1 LIYKSKM
8 GEEELAPVVKSRPS
22 SQTAFY
28 AILAVLVVAT
38 AVLVDLNYGTPAER
52 LVFSEV
58 VIIWGALLLLYFIF
72 NRPFITTGESFRKTE
87 SWVKRWL
94 YTTNHKDIG
103 ILYIVTALFYAF
115 VGGMLAEF
123 MRTQLV
129 VPENHF
135 LSPLEYNEAV
145 SIHGLVM
152 IFWFLSP
159 LAFGFANYFVPL
171 QIKAKDLAFP
181 RLNALSYWTYAFSG
195 LLVVSAFFLPGGDIN
210 GGWTLYSPLTSN
222 TFMPGPGPT
231 LGFAGFTLL
240 IGSITI
246 SSINFIVTLV
256 AERGPGVT
264 WSKIPMF
271 TWFILFTVVQMLFA
285 FPDLLSG
292 MFMLIADR
300 LAGTIYFTST
310 AGGALLWDNIFWF
323 FGHPEVYIVLLPA
336 FGAICEVL
344 PVFARKRL
352 FGKNAILVA
361 TFALVVPFSFLVW
374 GHHMFTTPIP
384 PTEKM
389 AFMVSTMGISLPFDV
404 IVIAWLITITGGSLR
419 LKTPFLFALASIV
432 VFIIGGIAGV
442 FLASVPLDML
452 FRGSYFVVAHF
463 HYVMVGASVFG
474 LFAAFYYWF
483 PRMTGRMYN
492 EFLGK
497 LHFVLSMISFN
508 LLYFPMFFLMDMPR
522 RIVTYN
528 VPSWALPNLLATI
541 GAYIFGAVQF
551 ILVANFIQS
560 MRNGP
565 PAPAN
570 PWDADTPEWEPEHV
584 FEEVNGGFTTTA
596 KITPA
601 LGLGAGNSPP
611 MAKTPAFDA
620 LRSSEQPATTTQVGP
635 NVVVRHHVS
644 TRPIIL
650 SGGISIALLG
660 LAMLQYAYLG
670 LPILGIGATIAVMAI
685 VGWAWDDMNSVFRIP
700 EGITEK
706 WPFTQVSRLKLGM
719 WSLIFSDIILFATIL
734 TADAYIRINSPTWP
748 APNTL
753 HPIVLGAISTFI
765 LLSSSP
771 AAYMALDSIRRGS
784 TRGMLSWLG
793 VTLALGAIFDG
804 FEFYEWWQ
812 LFSQHMYPSTSNAL
826 TTYFFTVG
834 IHATHVLIG
843 LLVMVYLIVKGLKGG
858 FTKSNHEAVEMFGIY
873 WSFVD
878 ALWVF
883 IFAFF
888 FLL

>member
-1 LIYKSKM
+1 M

-58 VIIWGALLLLYFIF
+58 VIIWGALLLIYFIF
-72 NRPFITTGESFRKTE
+72 NRPFVTGSERFRKTE
-87 SWVKRWL
+87 SWLSRWL

-103 ILYIVTALFYAF
+103 TLYIVTSLFYAL
-115 VGGMLAEF
+115 VGGVLAEL
-123 MRTQLV
+123 MRTQLM
-129 VPENHF
+129 VPQNNF
-135 LSPLEYNEAV
+135 LNPLEYNEAV
-145 SIHGLVM
+145 TLHGLLM

-159 LAFGFANYFVPL
+159 FALGFANYFVPL

-181 RLNALSYWTYAFSG
+181 RLNALSYWTFAFSG
-195 LLVVSAFFLPGGDIN
+195 LLMILAFFLPGGNIN
-210 GGWTLYSPLTSN
+210 GGWTLYSPLTAN

-231 LGFAGFTLL
+231 LGFAGFTLMV
-240 IGSITI
+240 GSITI
-246 SSINFIVTLV
+246 GSINFVVTII
-256 AERGPGVT
+256 AERAPGVT

-271 TWFILFTVVQMLFA
+271 TWFMLFTIVQMLFA
-285 FPDLLSG
+285 FPSLLG
-292 MFMLIADR
+292 GLLMLLADR
-300 LAGTIYFTST
+300 LAGTIYFTSV
-310 AGGALLWDNIFWF
+310 AGGSLLWDNLFWF

-419 LKTPFLFALASIV
+419 LKTPLLFTLAAIV

-483 PRMTGRMYN
+483 PKMTGRMYN
-492 EFLGK
+492 EALGK
-497 LHFVLSMISFN
+497 LHFVLSMIGFN
-508 LLYFPMFFLMDMPR
+508 LLYFPMFFLLDMPR

-528 VPSWALPNLLATI
+528 VPSWALPNFLATI
-541 GAYIFGAVQF
+541 GAYIFGPVQF
-551 ILVANFIQS
+551 ILVANFLYS
-560 MRNGP
+560 MRKGA

-570 PWDADTPEWEPEHV
+570 PWDADTPEWETEIL
-584 FEEVNGGFTTTA
+584 EEVNGGYTTTA
-596 KITPA
+596 KTAPTF
-601 LGLGAGNSPP
+601 GLGVGSSSSI
-611 MAKTPAFDA
+611 AKTPSVEA
-620 LRSSEQPATTTQVGP
+620 LRNSTQVSTTTQVGP
-635 NVVVRHHVS
+635 QVVVRHHVS
-644 TRPIIL
+644 TRPITL
-650 SGGISIALLG
+650 AGGLAVALLG

-670 LPILGIGATIAVMAI
+670 LPILGVGATLAVMSI
-685 VGWAWDDMNSVFRIP
+685 VGWAWDDMNSVFRVP
-700 EGITEK
+700 EGLVEK
-706 WPFTQVSRLKLGM
+706 WPFAHVSRLKLGM
-719 WSLIFSDIILFATIL
+719 WSLIFSDIILFGAIL
-734 TADAYIRINSPTWP
+734 ASDAYIRINSSTWP

-771 AAYMALDSIRRGS
+771 SAYMALDSIRRGS
-784 TRGMLSWLG
+784 TKGMLSWLG
-793 VTLALGAIFDG
+793 VTFSLGAIFDG

-812 LFSQHMYPSTSNAL
+812 LFSQKMFPSTSNAL

-843 LLVMVYLIVKGLKGG
+843 LFIMVYLIIKGLKGG
-858 FTKSNHEAVEMFGIY
+858 FTKNNYEAVELFGIY

>member
-1 LIYKSKM
+1 M

-28 AILAVLVVAT
+28 IILAALVVAT
-38 AVLVDLNYGTPAER
+38 GVLVDLNYGTPAER
-52 LVFSEV
+52 LVYSEV
-58 VIIWGALLLLYFIF
+58 IIIWAALLLLYFIF
-72 NRPFITTGESFRKTE
+72 NRPFILSGEKFRKTE
-87 SWVKRWL
+87 SWIKRWL
-94 YTTNHKDIG
+94 YTTYHKDIG

-123 MRTQLV
+123 MRTQLM

-195 LLVVSAFFLPGGDIN
+195 LLVVLAFFLPGGDIN

-231 LGFAGFTLL
+231 LGFLGFTLL
-240 IGSITI
+240 LGSVTIGSINFVVTI
-246 SSINFIVTLV
+246 V
-256 AERGPGVT
+256 AERAPGVT

-271 TWFILFTVVQMLFA
+271 TWFILFTIVQMLFA
-285 FPDLLSG
+285 FPDLLSA
-292 MFMLIADR
+292 MFMLVADR
-300 LAGTIYFTST
+300 LAGTIFFTST
-310 AGGALLWDNIFWF
+310 AGGALLWDNVFWF

-336 FGAICEVL
+336 FGAISDII
-344 PVFARKRL
+344 PVFARKQL
-352 FGKNAILVA
+352 FGKNAILIA

-389 AFMVSTMGISLPFDV
+389 AFMVSTMAISLPFDV

-419 LKTPFLFALASIV
+419 LKTPFLFVLGSIA

-442 FLASVPLDML
+442 FLASTPLDML

-483 PRMTGRMYN
+483 PKMTGRMYN

-497 LHFVLSMISFN
+497 LHFALSMISFN
-508 LLYFPMFFLMDMPR
+508 LLYFPMYLLMDMPR

-551 ILVANFIQS
+551 ILVANFIHS
-560 MRNGP
+560 LRNGS
-565 PAPAN
+565 PAPQN
-570 PWDADTPEWEPEHV
+570 PWDSTAPEWEPELLA
-584 FEEVNGGFTTTA
+584 EEVNGGFTATA
-596 KITPA
+596 KLSPS
-601 LGLGAGNSPP
+601 LGLGVGN
-611 MAKTPAFDA
+611 ATPIANA
-620 LRSSEQPATTTQVGP
+620 SATNSLRATEQQSTTTEVGP
-635 NVVVRHHVS
+635 QTVVRHHVS
-644 TRPIIL
+644 TRPIVL
-650 SGGISIALLG
+650 SAGISIALIG
-660 LAMLQYAYLG
+660 FAMLQYAYLG
-670 LPILGIGATIAVMAI
+670 LPILAVGGALSVMAI
-685 VGWAWDDMNSVFRIP
+685 AGWAWDDMHSVFRVP
-700 EGITEK
+700 EGLVEK
-706 WPFTQVSRLKLGM
+706 WPFTHTSRMKLGM

-734 TADAYIRINSPTWP
+734 TSDAYIRINSATWP
-748 APNTL
+748 APNTI
-753 HPIVLGAISTFI
+753 HPLVLGAINTFI

-771 AAYMALDSIRRGS
+771 SAYMALDSIRQGNVR
-784 TRGMLSWLG
+784 RMISWLG

-812 LFSQHMYPSTSNAL
+812 LFSSGMYPATSNAL

-843 LLVMVYLIVKGLKGG
+843 LLVMVYLIVKGLNGG
-858 FTKSNHEAVEMFGIY
+858 FTKENHEAVELFGIY